1 MPSIELRR
9 AHERGAVVLFV
20 LSSSCSDSES
30 QVTTNATMKSTH
42 ILFSLLALLASDFK
56 DNFTDPNL
64 KERRAG
70 RGDWKIA
77 DGIAR

>member
-1 MPSIELRR
+1 
-9 AHERGAVVLFV
+9 
-20 LSSSCSDSES
+20 
-30 QVTTNATMKSTH
+30 MKNTH